1 MAGETVFKLTG
12 MEIPTVKADAAIKR
26 LSTQTGEYNNILVTL
41 QYKENNQTLRTNTK
55 LFRGGKSLEK
65 VDSMKKCKEQ
75 EEILECLADN
85 IKDQTPDNSLPFFI
99 CQHLILGWT

>member
-1 MAGETVFKLTG
+1 
-12 MEIPTVKADAAIKR
+12 MEIPTAKADAAKR
-26 LSTQTGEYNNILVTL
+26 DYQQVNTTFQLTL

-99 CQHLILGWT
+99 CQHLILGWTQILKLDWRK